1 MDFGSE
7 KPLHFGQIDEPVGQS
22 VPSCALPVVVQQIC
36 QFISVSLCIFTIC
49 IYLFF

>member
-36 QFISVSLCIFTIC
+36 QFMY
-49 IYLFF
+49 IYNLYFFF